1 MIMKKLHFGF
11 ILLLVF
17 VSFISCE
24 SNINEDNSSFTKQLK
39 EEYDLKPDE
48 LPFYVKAYIEEH
60 SKLFGDDV
68 VVFDSWEDLDR
79 ELNALQHMTYTE
91 HRVWL
96 NSRLLN
102 SPILNSL
109 IIHDS
114 VQTAIWK
121 EYGLDYDDVPFDQS
135 NLDKIEEFLKDEDYQ
150 KLEDRA
156 FEKYD
161 IVMSEKFSEY
171 VKEEKDS
178 MGSIWLSPLGVLN
191 EQVFCNTKNLYI
203 CEGMVIK
210 YLGDGILSCPIDEY
224 EKYDKVK
231 SIIEVDISGSSHRVI
246 VEPYANNDKTFT
258 SADGEPY
265 KTSVN
270 FHISVTKGWFG
281 LERKKTSM
289 CAINYHRNED
299 GSYRRVGCLTNIV
312 ADVGVECHSGK
323 WDYNFRTGWWFM
335 KGGITYFRINYVN
348 CGCPY
353 TRFSYINLDLHN
365 QHGVTIKENVKF

>member
-79 ELNALQHMTYTE
+79 ELNALQQMTYTE

-96 NSRLLN
+96 NSRRLN

-121 EYGLDYDDVPFDQS
+121 EYGLDYDYVPFDQS
-135 NLDKIEEFLKDEDYQ
+135 NLDKIEEFL
-150 KLEDRA
+150 
-156 FEKYD
+156 
-161 IVMSEKFSEY
+161 
-171 VKEEKDS
+171 
-178 MGSIWLSPLGVLN
+178 N
-191 EQVFCNTKNLYI
+191 
-203 CEGMVIK
+203 
-210 YLGDGILSCPIDEY
+210 
-224 EKYDKVK
+224 
-231 SIIEVDISGSSHRVI
+231 
-246 VEPYANNDKTFT
+246 
-258 SADGEPY
+258 
-265 KTSVN
+265 
-270 FHISVTKGWFG
+270 
-281 LERKKTSM
+281 
-289 CAINYHRNED
+289 
-299 GSYRRVGCLTNIV
+299 
-312 ADVGVECHSGK
+312 
-323 WDYNFRTGWWFM
+323 
-335 KGGITYFRINYVN
+335 
-348 CGCPY
+348 
-353 TRFSYINLDLHN
+353 
-365 QHGVTIKENVKF
+365 